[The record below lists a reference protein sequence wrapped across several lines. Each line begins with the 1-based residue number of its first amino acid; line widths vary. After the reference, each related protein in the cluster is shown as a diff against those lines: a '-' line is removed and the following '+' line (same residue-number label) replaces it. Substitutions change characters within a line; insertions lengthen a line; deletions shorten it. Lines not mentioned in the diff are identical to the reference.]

1 MVRTIIT
8 PQSVDLHLSIPLKY
22 VGKRVEI
29 TFLDLD
35 EIENKSSNIVNN
47 AARFK
52 GVLNQQEAEQY
63 DTYLQ
68 KARQEWDR
76 NS

>member
-8 PQSVDLHLSIPLKY
+8 PQNTDIHISIPQKY

-35 EIENKSSNIVNN
+35 EIEAKKQVQVSKEDITHLVNEKSLAQDWLSEDDN
-47 AARFK
+47 R
-52 GVLNQQEAEQY
+52 
-63 DTYLQ
+63 
-68 KARQEWDR
+68 WDKLL
-76 NS
+76 

>member
-8 PQSVDLHLSIPLKY
+8 PQNTDLYISIPQKY

-35 EIENKSSNIVNN
+35 EIENKTSNTNN
-47 AARFK
+47 VSRFK
-52 GVLNQQEAEQY
+52 GLLTNEEADQY
-63 DTYLQ
+63 NNYLKQ
-68 KARQEWDR
+68 ARKEWDR
-76 NS
+76 DL